1 MKRHQRPRATLRRET
16 IRHLND
22 LTIAYGGLPWERDPK
37 FVITS
42 PAQTAPNE
50 ACSGSCCTKVGQTY

>member
-1 MKRHQRPRATLRRET
+1 MRRVLRPRTHVRRET
-16 IRHLND
+16 IRHLTD
-22 LTIAYGGLPWERDPK
+22 LVMVRGGMPWQHDPK
-37 FVITS
+37 IITS

>member
-1 MKRHQRPRATLRRET
+1 MKRTRTKLALQGET

-22 LTIAYGGLPWERDPK
+22 LTVVYGGLPWERDPK
-37 FVITS
+37 FIITS

>member
-1 MKRHQRPRATLRRET
+1 MKKTRRRITVRRET
-16 IRHLND
+16 IRHLTD
-22 LTIAYGGLPWERDPK
+22 LDIRGGGPMPWEK
-37 FVITS
+37 IITS

>member
-1 MKRHQRPRATLRRET
+1 MKRSRRRKTYVSREI
-16 IRHLND
+16 IRHLTD
-22 LTIAYGGLPWERDPK
+22 LHVAGGSMPWEK
-37 FVITS
+37 AAIITS